1 MSRVNYCNAVFAGS
15 PIKIIHYWQAA
26 VCTKRCSA
34 SRHWHAQVRSRLVT
48 PAESGVALARRPRTY
63 PLQTGSHSASLSA
76 VQGSGVPGRLLYTS
90 LRHSQ
95 PMSFTAS
102 HSTSSDRTTLR
113 YRLSTFSSRAF
124 SVAGPTVWNL
134 LPDSLRDPAFSSN
147 SFRQSLM
154 TNLFRRYHSAHTA
167 Q

>member
-1 MSRVNYCNAVFAGS
+1 MR
-15 PIKIIHYWQAA
+15 P
-26 VCTKRCSA
+26 R
-34 SRHWHAQVRSRLVT
+34 RLVT
-48 PAESGVALARRPRTY
+48 CTSFKARRIEISLLTY
-63 PLQTGSHSASLSA
+63 LLTSSDMTCHRYVDSTATADITATCYHAS
-76 VQGSGVPGRLLYTS
+76 VCTGRLLYTS